1 MAMKKKGWK
10 RRSFLQLAGAGV
22 PAFRL
27 LQEDTAEASAEE
39 PKTGAGKSTTKFSS
53 VDLGDYFNAS
63 PSDFG
68 PRSRAKPFSR
78 DGLIRT
84 PLGKQKLR
92 GIPFALAPAGKH
104 QSDRQKQWLALSRKS
119 SAWTTPAVEIPLSQ
133 KATYVCLAQFCDWIR
148 TPVHDGIVHTPF
160 AGSDELKKLG
170 QLLAQVIFVR
180 EDGKEHVFPIRRRFE
195 VYSPS
200 VPWYDEA
207 FASVP
212 HYQYVYAEQAGT
224 GRYRRNRVS
233 TNRPKW
239 PLVWLCALANPEP
252 ELSLKALRIQATS
265 EDLLLVCG
273 LTLFRGHK
281 NPLRHEALQL
291 YRLTLPEASAED
303 TERWK
308 LDVDLGVI
316 AKSYVLDPFQ
326 PAGWLSEPEKGL
338 GRFAKRAKDSPYLYA
353 ELSAS
358 TEATLSVHDTE
369 TGKHYSFDL
378 GAFDPEEA
386 AAGKQPHARS
396 GGMRIELLE
405 PQKVWL
411 HGRVLD
417 SGTRRPTPVRL
428 GFRSQQGRYIPP
440 YGHCSANDI
449 GMGQYYSP
457 DLRMGDDCF
466 AYVDGTFQIELPVGE
481 VYLEMTKGFEYE
493 PVRRAVTIQPG
504 QRELELE
511 ITRFTD
517 LRSRGWLTADTHV
530 HYLSPTTAV
539 LEGQAEGLNLVHILA
554 VQWSNLFSNVGDF
567 STGPVTSRDGETLIT
582 MGTENRHHIMGHLGL
597 LGAKGEPVFPMSA
610 GGPHEGAIG
619 TPLWSSLSD
628 WAELCR
634 QREGLVVAAHVPY
647 SNGELAAEVVRG
659 KIDAVELAPWT
670 EQRPGGFDL
679 HFYDWYHCLNAG
691 YRLPAVGGS
700 DKMGTYVPVGANR
713 TYAYL
718 GQGEV
723 NFDNWAQAV
732 RRGNTF
738 STTGPL
744 LLFSVDG
751 HRPGEEIRLKAGGGT
766 LEVRVE
772 ARSFVPF
779 ERVEVVYNGLVVAS
793 REAREGTREMA
804 WSERVRVSGPGWLA
818 ARCASR
824 LSWPPWPADLAFSV
838 AAHTSPVYLLVPGQ
852 ELLAASS
859 AGYLLKLIDGA
870 QSYVE
875 NLATR
880 PDPER
885 LARVLKVFEEARS
898 QLRGRMS
905 RHGISS

>member
-1 MAMKKKGWK
+1 
-10 RRSFLQLAGAGV
+10 
-22 PAFRL
+22 
-27 LQEDTAEASAEE
+27 
-39 PKTGAGKSTTKFSS
+39 
-53 VDLGDYFNAS
+53 
-63 PSDFG
+63 
-68 PRSRAKPFSR
+68 
-78 DGLIRT
+78 
-84 PLGKQKLR
+84 
-92 GIPFALAPAGKH
+92 
-104 QSDRQKQWLALSRKS
+104 
-119 SAWTTPAVEIPLSQ
+119 
-133 KATYVCLAQFCDWIR
+133 
-148 TPVHDGIVHTPF
+148 
-160 AGSDELKKLG
+160 
-170 QLLAQVIFVR
+170 
-180 EDGKEHVFPIRRRFE
+180 
-195 VYSPS
+195 
-200 VPWYDEA
+200 
-207 FASVP
+207 
-212 HYQYVYAEQAGT
+212 
-224 GRYRRNRVS
+224 
-233 TNRPKW
+233 
-239 PLVWLCALANPEP
+239 
-252 ELSLKALRIQATS
+252 
-265 EDLLLVCG
+265 
-273 LTLFRGHK
+273 
-281 NPLRHEALQL
+281 
-291 YRLTLPEASAED
+291 
-303 TERWK
+303 
-308 LDVDLGVI
+308 
-316 AKSYVLDPFQ
+316 
-326 PAGWLSEPEKGL
+326 
-338 GRFAKRAKDSPYLYA
+338 
-353 ELSAS
+353 
-358 TEATLSVHDTE
+358 
-369 TGKHYSFDL
+369 
-378 GAFDPEEA
+378 
-386 AAGKQPHARS
+386 
-396 GGMRIELLE
+396 MRIELLE

-440 YGHCSANDI
+440 YGHSSANDI

-481 VYLEMTKGFEYE
+481 VYLEMAKGFEYE

-517 LRSRGWLTADTHV
+517 LRSHGWLTADTHV

-567 STGPVTSRDGETLIT
+567 SSGPVTSRDGETLIT

-610 GGPHEGAIG
+610 GGAHEGAIG

-713 TYAYL
+713 TYVYL

-723 NFDNWAQAV
+723 NFANWAQAV

-751 HRPGEEIRLKAGGGT
+751 HLPGEEIRLKAGGGT

-779 ERVEVVYNGLVVAS
+779 ERVEVVYNGRVIAS
-793 REAREGTREMA
+793 REAREGTREMVL
-804 WSERVRVSGPGWLA
+804 SERVRVSGPGWLA

-824 LSWPPWPADLAFSV
+824 LSWPPWPPDLAFSV